1 MLGLCPLLAIVESAG
16 DGLLFGGF
24 FVIVFCLS
32 MALAFG
38 FGPLMSAPVRQ
49 LFFPLSVSMS
59 ILGVGFL
66 EFSPF
71 YKTVTGYGVYVGLIA
86 TNCLILDHMQVGFRE
101 LRIGF
106 RHFRLVTLSG
116 SVWVFFVAFGA
127 LREVLSTGHI
137 HVLTSDNEGCLVG
150 MPFAVS
156 PAGAFILLGLIAA
169 GGRSLRVPTDL
180 DTEVFGSDKSS
191 EPVP

>member
-1 MLGLCPLLAIVESAG
+1 MLGLCPLLAIVESAA
-16 DGLLFGGF
+16 DGLIFGGF

-32 MALAFG
+32 TVLAIG
-38 FGPLMSAPVRQ
+38 FGPLMPALVRQ
-49 LFFPLSVSMS
+49 LVYPLSVSMV
-59 ILGVGFL
+59 ILGLGFF

-71 YKTVTGYGVYVGLIA
+71 HKTMTGYGVYVGLIA
-86 TNCLILDHMQVGFRE
+86 TNCLILDYMQVGFRE
-101 LRIGF
+101 LKIGF
-106 RHFRLVTLSG
+106 RHFRLVTLPG
-116 SVWVFFVAFGA
+116 SVWVFFVVFGA

-137 HVLTSDNEGCLVG
+137 HVLTADNEGCLVS
-150 MPFAVS
+150 MSFAVS